1 MPSEY
6 RISDRL
12 SHYQP
17 LVDLLAAS
25 HDDEVVLTFKEIA
38 ALIGRRTLPE
48 SAILRPTWWRSK
60 QNPAV
65 MLWTAIGW
73 QARADRDHLRVI
85 FTQTSDRT
93 ESREGIPHKRK
104 RPPPRGG
111 GLASSFCR
119 SLSLRRV
126 GGGD

>member
-1 MPSEY
+1 MPRGY
-6 RISDRL
+6 RNSD
-12 SHYQP
+12 YQP

-48 SAILRPTWWRSK
+48 SAVMRVTWWRSK
-60 QNPAV
+60 HNSAV

-85 FTQTSDRT
+85 FTRTGDRT
-93 ESREGIPHKRK
+93 ESRE
-104 RPPPRGG
+104 
-111 GLASSFCR
+111 
-119 SLSLRRV
+119 
-126 GGGD
+126 